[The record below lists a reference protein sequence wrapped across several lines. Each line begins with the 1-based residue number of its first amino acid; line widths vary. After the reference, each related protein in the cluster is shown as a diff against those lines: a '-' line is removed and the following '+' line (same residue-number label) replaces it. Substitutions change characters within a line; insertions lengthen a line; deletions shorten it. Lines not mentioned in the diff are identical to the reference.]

1 MNSNTMDVGE
11 YEFDQSRKIGTGSFA
26 TVYAGRLKA
35 DGMLVAVKA
44 VEMRKLNKKLRQN
57 LQVEIN
63 IMREHTH
70 PNLVKLHAVERAVD
84 EQHAYLVMEYC
95 AGGDLAAF
103 LKKRGGHVPE
113 STARRFMKQIAKG
126 IAYLQS
132 HNLIHRDLKP
142 HNLLLTKDSTAAVV
156 KIADFGFA
164 RLIQPTTL
172 ADTMCGSPLY
182 MAPEVLSSMKYDL
195 KADLWSSGTILFQM
209 ISGKPPYHGDNYIHL
224 LENIKKKKWSIPES
238 FANTIS
244 DECKDLLARL
254 LQKDPTI
261 RISAD
266 ECLVHP
272 FFDGVEEPVIE
283 GVEGA
288 RAEALVEPVIHTSK
302 APVQVQPL
310 SSNTTNHTTKLA
322 SEPKE
327 GGPSNIDLQLNLERN
342 NAPKLNVTRTKS
354 ELSDD
359 YVLVASPP
367 PGPFKRGGLVLQK
380 GESGECL
387 MMDSIDRVV
396 SHLMKCG
403 PNPSA
408 PPAASKLDTPQPN
421 SDTSNDFDLA
431 DANHSQATVVM
442 EIANA
447 MVQHN
452 PRDALA
458 LFVKCLQLLENVI
471 QNPTGNHQH
480 LEEAKQLFTIVYD
493 KAESLTK
500 ELPDNGT
507 GQTAQEIL
515 YECALAMGREAASF
529 ELLTDSQMARKHY
542 GIAFA
547 CLHLLRTEST
557 SETDNAVLDQY
568 LTQVE
573 LRAKE
578 LASQEAASQAAFN

>member
-1 MNSNTMDVGE
+1 MDVGE
-11 YEFDQSRKIGTGSFA
+11 YEFDPSRRIGTGSFA
-26 TVYAGRLKA
+26 TVYAGQLKA
-35 DGMLVAVKA
+35 GGMQVAIKA

-70 PNLVKLHAVERAVD
+70 PNLVKLHAVEKATD
-84 EQHAYLVMEYC
+84 EQHVYLVMEFC

-113 STARRFMKQIAKG
+113 STARCFMKQIAQG

-142 HNLLLTKDSTAAVV
+142 HNLLLTRDSTAAIV
-156 KIADFGFA
+156 KVADFGFA

-182 MAPEVLSSMKYDL
+182 MAPEVLSSQKYDL

-209 ISGKPPYHGDNYIHL
+209 ITGKPPYHGDNYIHL
-224 LENIKKKKWSIPES
+224 LENIKKKKWVIPES
-238 FANTIS
+238 FANQIS
-244 DECKDLLARL
+244 DECKGLLAGL
-254 LQKDPTI
+254 LQKDPAL
-261 RISAD
+261 RISAE

-272 FFDGVEEPVIE
+272 FFDGPAAAEAEAQPDTELAQTPTSKQPVVPTSNKSASMTKE
-283 GVEGA
+283 GVGNNM
-288 RAEALVEPVIHTSK
+288 
-302 APVQVQPL
+302 Q
-310 SSNTTNHTTKLA
+310 
-322 SEPKE
+322 
-327 GGPSNIDLQLNLERN
+327 LQLKNLN
-342 NAPKLNVTRTKS
+342 LQPQSGGINVTRTKS
-354 ELSDD
+354 LGEFSDD

-380 GESGECL
+380 GDSGECL

-403 PNPSA
+403 PNASA
-408 PPAASKLDTPQPN
+408 PTPAGKHQPDKPQMESHGSTEMDMAN
-421 SDTSNDFDLA
+421 
-431 DANHSQATVVM
+431 ANHSQATVVM

-458 LFVKCLQLLENVI
+458 LFVKCLRLLQNVI
-471 QNPTGNHQH
+471 DNPIVNSQH
-480 LEEAKQLFTIVYD
+480 VTEAKQLFTTVYD
-493 KAESLTK
+493 KAEGLIK
-500 ELPDNGT
+500 DIPPDNGN
-507 GQTAQEIL
+507 GQTAEEIL

-547 CLHLLRTEST
+547 CLHLLRTESS
-557 SETDNAVLDQY
+557 SESDNVILDQY
-568 LTQVE
+568 LAQVE

-578 LASQEAASQAAFN
+578 LASQEAASQAAFTE